1 MKRNK
6 NITVYFLVKIL
17 SNGHVL
23 EDSLHNQALYNNFP
37 YCSRNKY
44 STGLSNGI
52 SVKVCGFDCPIAS
65 S

>member
-44 STGLSNGI
+44 LTGHLQQEEL
-52 SVKVCGFDCPIAS
+52 VWDCHLLH
-65 S
+65 